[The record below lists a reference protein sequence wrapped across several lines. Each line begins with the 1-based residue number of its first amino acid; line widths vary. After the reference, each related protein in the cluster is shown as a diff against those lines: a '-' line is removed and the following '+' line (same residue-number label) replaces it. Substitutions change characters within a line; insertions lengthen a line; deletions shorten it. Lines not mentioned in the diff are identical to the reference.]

1 MSESA
6 SESQKRFSSSRSS
19 TGSLAMP
26 PSGSVMNAY
35 FAWRTAHL
43 VSARGHHVGEGK
55 RVRAGDLDLTLDAH
69 VPHRHAIQKR
79 PVLPD
84 RVAVVTRVVGV
95 VVDAVAAHPV
105 LA

>member
-6 SESQKRFSSSRSS
+6 SDSQNRFCSSRIS

-43 VSARGHHVGEGK
+43 VRSRGVIMLVKVNASAPEISIWRSTPTSH
-55 RVRAGDLDLTLDAH
+55 
-69 VPHRHAIQKR
+69 I
-79 PVLPD
+79 
-84 RVAVVTRVVGV
+84 VTPSRSAQYSPTGS
-95 VVDAVAAHPV
+95 P
-105 LA
+105 

>member
-6 SESQKRFSSSRSS
+6 SDSQNRFCSSRIS

-43 VSARGHHVGEGK
+43 VRSRGVIMLVKVNASGPEISIWRSTPTSHIVTPSRSAQYSPTGS
-55 RVRAGDLDLTLDAH
+55 
-69 VPHRHAIQKR
+69 P
-79 PVLPD
+79 
-84 RVAVVTRVVGV
+84 
-95 VVDAVAAHPV
+95 
-105 LA
+105 